1 MAENGATSPSARL
14 ASNKRFPSPERP
26 FVVTVVVFRSCPL
39 PAIAWHH
46 PDQFK
51 RVEQGLALLHLAK
64 RLQVWHPIR
73 MNDAMNLDRAC
84 WWRSF

>member
-1 MAENGATSPSARL
+1 MAGFGVERKLCSRSA
-14 ASNKRFPSPERP
+14 ASDF
-26 FVVTVVVFRSCPL
+26 CPL

-46 PDQFK
+46 PDPVQEGGK
-51 RVEQGLALLHLAK
+51 QGLALLHLAK